1 MITILSVMLYFEFN
15 LTILL
20 AAYLAIFPLILYIY
34 YKKKLKHL
42 GELKQTLEFEITTLI
57 MNAINNL
64 IEIRVLNKRLFF
76 KKTFSRVYEKK
87 KNIIV
92 NFSVISQSPRYVL
105 ELIIFIGMILIFSFK
120 FFVNNNIEALIAS
133 MTLFLV
139 SSLRL
144 MPSINKLIINTQN
157 LKYFSKS
164 VESINS
170 FLQNEVINS
179 RKKDLLE
186 FNNEIAF
193 KKVCFKYSNQDLLK
207 NINFKIKKN
216 DFIGIIGPSGS
227 ESQQF

>member
-1 MITILSVMLYFEFN
+1 
-15 LTILL
+15 
-20 AAYLAIFPLILYIY
+20 
-34 YKKKLKHL
+34 
-42 GELKQTLEFEITTLI
+42 
-57 MNAINNL
+57 
-64 IEIRVLNKRLFF
+64 
-76 KKTFSRVYEKK
+76 
-87 KNIIV
+87 
-92 NFSVISQSPRYVL
+92 
-105 ELIIFIGMILIFSFK
+105 MILIFSFK

-227 ESQQF
+227 GKSTILKLLMGVIKPDSGEILVDNKNFKIENSYINIGYVGQRVNLIFFISKCYVLS

>member
-1 MITILSVMLYFEFN
+1 
-15 LTILL
+15 
-20 AAYLAIFPLILYIY
+20 
-34 YKKKLKHL
+34 
-42 GELKQTLEFEITTLI
+42 
-57 MNAINNL
+57 
-64 IEIRVLNKRLFF
+64 
-76 KKTFSRVYEKK
+76 
-87 KNIIV
+87 
-92 NFSVISQSPRYVL
+92 
-105 ELIIFIGMILIFSFK
+105 MILIFSFK

-207 NINFKIKKN
+207 NINFKIKKK
-216 DFIGIIGPSGS
+216 
-227 ESQQF
+227 